1 MVGAVTVRIS
11 RVPASPPRLLSPRSP
26 PCRLLPASRLSM
38 AAVDDRKDPW
48 AAAAAAP
55 LYEPEPAPQYEP
67 AAAPEYEPENTSNGL
82 DFEEFDDDFGE
93 TRPLT
98 GSGGVRSAA
107 SGGLSS
113 VFPACVCLRC
123 LDIAYYQQYF
133 NVETDD
139 VVARLW
145 CALLAY
151 KGGTIFDQHTQA
163 DLYGPL
169 WISATV
175 ALTLFSVSNLSA
187 FMEAWLHDTAGWTYD
202 FSLLFSAFSILF
214 GYVVGG
220 AGLLWAAFRW
230 RGHQECKLADLLCI
244 YGYAGTVWTP
254 MTLLCII
261 PMDAVRWATVVL
273 ASGYSTFFLN
283 TNLRIHLKLPLPTG
297 MAIPADQLAQLAVAA
312 SAVHFL
318 FGLVF
323 KRYFFPF

>member
-1 MVGAVTVRIS
+1 
-11 RVPASPPRLLSPRSP
+11 
-26 PCRLLPASRLSM
+26 M
-38 AAVDDRKDPW
+38 AAVGGNGGGDEAEDLW
-48 AAAAAAP
+48 ATAAAAEP
-55 LYEPEPAPQYEP
+55 QYEPEPAPRNEP
-67 AAAPEYEPENTSNGL
+67 ATAPEYEPEKEGDLL
-82 DFEEFDDDFGE
+82 DFEDFDDFGE

-98 GSGGVRSAA
+98 GSGGVGSKGP
-107 SGGLSS
+107 GGLSS
-113 VFPACVCLRC
+113 VFPACACLRC

-139 VVARLW
+139 VVARLR

-151 KGGTIFDQHTQA
+151 KGDTIFDQHTEA

-175 ALTLFSVSNLSA
+175 ALTLFSVSNLSK
-187 FMEAWLHDTAGWTYD
+187 FLEAWLHDEAGWTYD

-220 AGLLWAAFRW
+220 ASLLWGAFRW

-244 YGYAGTVWTP
+244 YGYAGTVWMP

-261 PMDAVRWATVVL
+261 PVDAVRWASVVL

-283 TNLRIHLKLPLPTG
+283 NNLKIHLKLPLPSG
-297 MAIPADQLAQLAVAA
+297 LAIPTDQLAQLAVAA
-312 SAVHFL
+312 SSVHFL

>member
-1 MVGAVTVRIS
+1 M
-11 RVPASPPRLLSPRSP
+11 ASS
-26 PCRLLPASRLSM
+26 A
-38 AAVDDRKDPW
+38 DDDGDGW
-48 AAAAAAP
+48 AAAAAAAP
-55 LYEPEPAPQYEP
+55 SYEPEPAPS
-67 AAAPEYEPENTSNGL
+67 YEPEPAPEPVDDSSPAL
-82 DFEEFDDDFGE
+82 LEFEDYGEDDFGE

-98 GSGGVRSAA
+98 GGGADPKGSGGM
-107 SGGLSS
+107 SG
-113 VFPACVCLRC
+113 VFPAWMCLRC
-123 LDIAYYQQYF
+123 LDIAYYQPYF

-139 VVARLW
+139 VVVHLR

-151 KGGTIFDQHTQA
+151 KGGTIFDQHTDA

-187 FMEAWLHDTAGWTYD
+187 FIEAWLHGKSWAYD

-220 AGLLWAAFRW
+220 AGVLWAAFRW
-230 RGHQECKLADLLCI
+230 RGHQECKLVDLLCI
-244 YGYAGTVWTP
+244 YGYAGTVWLP
-254 MTLLCII
+254 MSLLCII
-261 PMDAVRWATVVL
+261 PVDAVRWATVVL

-283 TNLRIHLKLPLPTG
+283 TNLKIHLKLPLPSG
-297 MAIPADQLAQLAVAA
+297 MSIPTDQLAQLAVAA
-312 SAVHFL
+312 CAVHFL

>member
-1 MVGAVTVRIS
+1 
-11 RVPASPPRLLSPRSP
+11 
-26 PCRLLPASRLSM
+26 M
-38 AAVDDRKDPW
+38 AAAV
-48 AAAAAAP
+48 AAAAAP
-55 LYEPEPAPQYEP
+55 QYEPEPAPEYEP
-67 AAAPEYEPENTSNGL
+67 AATPEYEPENTANGL
-82 DFEEFDDDFGE
+82 DFEDFDDDFGE

-98 GSGGVRSAA
+98 GSGSGVRSAT

-113 VFPACVCLRC
+113 IFPAFACLRC

-133 NVETDD
+133 NVETGD
-139 VVARLW
+139 VVARVR

-220 AGLLWAAFRW
+220 ASLLWGALRW

-244 YGYAGTVWTP
+244 YGYAGTVWMP

-261 PMDAVRWATVVL
+261 PVDAVRWATVVL

-297 MAIPADQLAQLAVAA
+297 MAIPTDHLAQLAVAA